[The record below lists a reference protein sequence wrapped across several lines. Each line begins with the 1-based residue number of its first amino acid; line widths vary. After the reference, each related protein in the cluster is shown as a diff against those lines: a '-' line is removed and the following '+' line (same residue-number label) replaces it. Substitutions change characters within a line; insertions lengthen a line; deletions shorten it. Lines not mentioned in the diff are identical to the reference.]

1 MIRVGSEATERKA
14 MNDQEKP
21 RSLGE
26 ALLFFQRRAIK
37 ITKNA
42 TAKVQTQ
49 KGPGYEYSYLT
60 LDKLLDEVLPV
71 LTELGLL
78 WISYPTTLDDGQ
90 TPALSY
96 RMEFMPNGDGESGY
110 LEQKMPLML
119 RGGTPQDLGAAISF
133 ARRYSMLAVLNLAPD
148 KDEDGQIATQQP
160 GGKRGVKKLTR
171 AKARQLIEQADQA
184 GVKDKLRLAANHAHK
199 SDIGE
204 DLERG
209 LMTLS
214 PAEGQQV
221 AEWVAKKARE
231 ALQ

>member
-1 MIRVGSEATERKA
+1 

-71 LTELGLL
+71 LDELNLT
-78 WISYPTTLDDGQ
+78 WTNRMTTLADGQ
-90 TPALSY
+90 TPALHYSLTWLPDLNAEPEVMGKIIGP
-96 RMEFMPNGDGESGY
+96 RMPEV
-110 LEQKMPLML
+110 LEDKTPLML
-119 RGGTPQDLGAAISF
+119 RGGTPQDLGAAVSF
-133 ARRYSMLAVLNLAPD
+133 ARRYAMLAVLNLAPD
-148 KDEDGQIATQQP
+148 KDEDGQISTQQP

>member
-1 MIRVGSEATERKA
+1 

-42 TAKVQTQ
+42 TAQVQTQ
-49 KGPGYEYSYLT
+49 KGPGYTYDYLT

-90 TPALSY
+90 TPALLY
-96 RMEFMPNGDGESGY
+96 RMEFMPNGDGEPGY